1 MSYLDVVFSARHALS
16 TKLDVD
22 CVGSHHLWCEQQ
34 TEGSVGVLHDVDIDV
49 VPAGTTDAAG
59 DLALTGLGGVDANNG
74 LFVDWYC
81 GVFQTF
87 CNTKRRSQC

>member
-1 MSYLDVVFSARHALS
+1 MSYLDVVFSTRHALS

-22 CVGSHHLWCEQQ
+22 RVGSHHLWREQQ

-74 LFVDWYC
+74 LFVDGYC

-87 CNTKRRSQC
+87 CKTKRRSQC